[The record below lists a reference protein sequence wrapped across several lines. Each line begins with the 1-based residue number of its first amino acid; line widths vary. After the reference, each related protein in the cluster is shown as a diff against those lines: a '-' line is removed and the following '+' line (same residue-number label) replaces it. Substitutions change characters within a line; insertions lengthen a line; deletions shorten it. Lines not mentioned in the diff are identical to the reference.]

1 MIPRTLPFPLLL
13 VLLLTGCAG
22 LTQTPDDP
30 VACGLPHCSLTRA
43 EGVRVVTEG
52 GEPFLVHDG
61 SAMRVAV
68 AAFPG
73 TPATGTANV
82 DAVLAEWRPRLAP
95 VVAWNQAPQAA
106 PGFVVRGLSGDLRP
120 PPGVYFQADPTKVWL
135 GTYLNPTTGSTL
147 VLRAEAP
154 ASEWAQGWAVFG
166 PVVTR
171 VALGYDF

>member
-1 MIPRTLPFPLLL
+1 MIPRTLPFPFLL

-52 GEPFLVHDG
+52 GERFLVYDG
-61 SAMRVAV
+61 SAIRVAV

-73 TPATGTANV
+73 TPATGTASV

-120 PPGVYFQADPTKVWL
+120 PPASISKRTRRKS
-135 GTYLNPTTGSTL
+135 GSGRTSIRQPARPSSCAL
-147 VLRAEAP
+147 KRPRRSGHRA
-154 ASEWAQGWAVFG
+154 G
-166 PVVTR
+166 PCSD
-171 VALGYDF
+171 LS